1 MLFFGQQK
9 TFIFVSFSMSDEA
22 LKSYFAESQKAGAQ
36 LVMRG
41 LINNS
46 FTQTKNKTMELG
58 ISFDIDPSL
67 FEQYK
72 IDVVPVIVIDDE
84 KRGLTKKLTGHIPL
98 AIALEIMEKILHEAT
113 YSLVLIIL
121 NINCCLASM
130 QSSYNEAKHY
140 NVNLGNSSNTQELF
154 HQGSNVNYPNNDE
167 DLTYHGRNQLGT
179 ESGAMLFQAENSKNN
194 ALTQHNIND
203 QNYMIANSMRIESD
217 PLSALDSSNFVTQ
230 TSTTNTEII
239 QSCTE
244 GSKFNI
250 ELIRELNVECR
261 LENVWLPWQN
271 RQMEFA
277 TEEIK
282 ENHSNWLKSRSDVY
296 DESGSQ
302 IYCLVDDPEAIERQ
316 MKRAIANRLG
326 ASTQHI
332 GRNFY

>member
-1 MLFFGQQK
+1 
-9 TFIFVSFSMSDEA
+9 
-22 LKSYFAESQKAGAQ
+22 
-36 LVMRG
+36 MRLLSILT
-41 LINNS
+41 LI
-46 FTQTKNKTMELG
+46 T
-58 ISFDIDPSL
+58 
-67 FEQYK
+67 
-72 IDVVPVIVIDDE
+72 
-84 KRGLTKKLTGHIPL
+84 
-98 AIALEIMEKILHEAT
+98 
-113 YSLVLIIL
+113 L
-121 NINCCLASM
+121 NISCCLASM
-130 QSSYNEAKHY
+130 QSSYNEAKNY

-261 LENVWLPWQN
+261 LDNVWLPWQN

-277 TEEIK
+277 TEKIK

-332 GRNFY
+332 GRNFLLEVNEKICILHYDYRDKTQDTVIRINQK

>member
-1 MLFFGQQK
+1 MRLFSIL
-9 TFIFVSFSMSDEA
+9 T
-22 LKSYFAESQKAGAQ
+22 
-36 LVMRG
+36 
-41 LINNS
+41 LI
-46 FTQTKNKTMELG
+46 T
-58 ISFDIDPSL
+58 
-67 FEQYK
+67 
-72 IDVVPVIVIDDE
+72 
-84 KRGLTKKLTGHIPL
+84 
-98 AIALEIMEKILHEAT
+98 
-113 YSLVLIIL
+113 L
-121 NINCCLASM
+121 NISCCLASM
-130 QSSYNEAKHY
+130 QNDYNEAKNY

-244 GSKFNI
+244 GSNFNI

-261 LENVWLPWQN
+261 LDNVWLPWQN

-277 TEEIK
+277 TEKIK

-296 DESGSQ
+296 DESGAQ
-302 IYCLVDDPEAIERQ
+302 IYCLADDPEAIVKQ
-316 MKRAIANRLG
+316 MSNAIANRLRVPIE
-326 ASTQHI
+326 HI
-332 GRNFY
+332 GIHFTQTFINEKYILGYEYRDKTQELREVAEY